1 MIAMAMKSSTLADML
16 RSDIKAMSDV
26 IHFIEDPTLLNAGW
40 LWPKQKEVLKEFYTK
55 GKTYRDMILI
65 WGMRAGKTVEAS
77 VISCYEAFKLI
88 NHGFPCRKYGFPIGT
103 EIFIVNVATS
113 DRQAKDTV
121 FAHTKARITN
131 SPWFQKQKFI
141 EHHNEFIFPVKDGK
155 VIIRSEHS
163 NSASLAG
170 KTVIVAI
177 FDELA
182 RFKDTGGNSSA
193 EPVYDTLSRS
203 VRSFGNDG
211 KRIII
216 TSPMYMDD
224 FAMRLYKQFNKN
236 PRWLCRRWPT
246 WEVNPTITFEDLED
260 EFAKNPE
267 TAWRDYGAT
276 PSSSLE
282 VYFKEPT
289 RIDAVVDTSRIN
301 PIDENKN
308 TPAEQLAS
316 FEGQKGVYYTLAGD
330 PALKNDAFGLC
341 LLHTDQKTND
351 IVVDI
356 LHRFTAY
363 NTRETDDESATAR
376 EINANFVKDF
386 IFEINRKCSVSMF
399 TTDTWMFPETI
410 QAIRGQGIQ
419 VEQNHV
425 TKREYDKLKEM
436 IYSARIRLPG
446 YPVVVDE
453 LKTLEIARGQRI
465 DHPKEGSKDVADAL
479 ANAVWFET
487 CFEKIGEVP
496 VALTF

>member
-1 MIAMAMKSSTLADML
+1 MASLASPLADLL
-16 RSDIKAMSDV
+16 RSEIKAMSDAL
-26 IHFIEDPTLLNAGW
+26 HFVEDPELLNAPW
-40 LWPKQKEVLKEFYTK
+40 LWPKQKEVLREFYNK
-55 GKTYRDMILI
+55 DKSYRDMILI

-77 VISCYEAFKLI
+77 VISCFEAFKLI
-88 NHGFPCRKYGFPIGT
+88 NHGYPCRKYGFPIGT

-121 FAHTKARITN
+121 FAHTKARIN
-131 SPWFQKQKFI
+131 ASPWFQKQKYV
-141 EHHNEFIFPVKDGK
+141 EHHNEFIFSVKDGK

-170 KTVIVAI
+170 KTVICAV

-182 RFKDTGGNSSA
+182 RFKDTGGNTSA
-193 EPVYDTLSRS
+193 EIVYDTLSRS

-216 TSPMYMDD
+216 TSPMYQDD
-224 FAMRLYKQFNKN
+224 FAMRLYKQFKN
-236 PRWLCRRWPT
+236 SPRWLCRRWPT

-282 VYFKEPT
+282 VYFKEPAK
-289 RIDAVVDTSRIN
+289 IDAVVDTSRIN
-301 PIDENKN
+301 PIDEDKN
-308 TPAEQLAS
+308 TPAEQLGN
-316 FEGQKGVYYTLAGD
+316 FQGEKGVYYTLAGD

-341 LLHTDQKTND
+341 LLHTDPKTHD
-351 IVVDI
+351 IIADI
-356 LHRFTAY
+356 LHRFTAQ
-363 NTRETDDESATAR
+363 NTRETDDESDTAR

-386 IFEINRKCSVSMF
+386 IFELNRRCTISMF
-399 TTDTWMFPETI
+399 ATDTWMFPETI
-410 QAIRGQGIQ
+410 QAIRGAGIQ

-425 TKREYDKLKEM
+425 TKREYDKLKEL
-436 IYSARIRLPG
+436 IYSLRIKLPQ
-446 YPVVVDE
+446 YPYVCEE
-453 LKTLEIARGQRI
+453 LKALEIARGQRV

-487 CFEKIGEVP
+487 CFEKIGEIP
-496 VALTF
+496 VAITF